1 MKRPPVTTR
10 KRVPRP
16 AFSFAASPPSTS
28 TTSQLLAPSIIAQ
41 QRGCVVQVDD
51 EDIDI
56 SIVVVIGEGNS
67 PTHLL
72 YGHARSSRV
81 GNVDEHGQAVY
92 EVIAK
97 QLIALAITGSG
108 GGIIDLRKH
117 MAVGDEQIEI
127 AVVVAV
133 EERSAAAVGLED
145 VLLVLWGTR
154 NVDRLESGDGA
165 LFGEMRLRHGGK
177 QSAGRH
183 QQLSGCVQPE

>member
-1 MKRPPVTTR
+1 MRRHRDFPSCPRRMVMKRPPVTTR

-28 TTSQLLAPSIIAQ
+28 TTSQLLAPPIIAQ

-56 SIVVVIGEGNS
+56 SIVVVIGEGSS

-72 YGHARSSRV
+72 YGHARS
-81 GNVDEHGQAVY
+81 
-92 EVIAK
+92 
-97 QLIALAITGSG
+97 G
-108 GGIIDLRKH
+108 G
-117 MAVGDEQIEI
+117 
-127 AVVVAV
+127 
-133 EERSAAAVGLED
+133 
-145 VLLVLWGTR
+145 
-154 NVDRLESGDGA
+154 GA
-165 LFGEMRLRHGGK
+165 LFGEMRLRHGGN